1 MGEQRTASKGPFRLS
16 LAKKRQQPAMDPHA
30 AAASLYASPPS
41 SSSSSSTA
49 AASKSSKSPPPLPPP
64 LSAASPS
71 MPSLTAGS
79 ASAASSSAASP
90 ASFAHEDID
99 EELLN
104 DQEAMAIAVA
114 ASNSWFSS
122 PAPDDDDDSLF
133 SGRHGGD
140 DDDDAESHYDE
151 AWKAQDPIVL
161 GAREALESAEPAFPS
176 ADPAA
181 NADAKGTSAASA
193 AAAATVGG
201 APTLATTTAPPLQ
214 RGLSRT
220 RTTKQGGGILS
231 RLMRISRKE
240 ARAAEAATAAATTSP
255 SSSPSSARPVVVTA
269 AAVPEAST
277 GDIFTTMKTQSPATE
292 LPPAGPSAAGAAG
305 ADVSKDPLTLRD
317 AGIERVPLMVQDEER
332 PQHGRIHSVEPSLVD
347 DESIADRSELSFV
360 EGGFDI
366 DDDDDEEQGTA
377 LDALQDD
384 EQQSVP
390 SSPWQLSGHE
400 AQQPSTASSFK
411 DALSRQASETASLQ
425 LQPPGD
431 RGEDDEDDQPTPTAT
446 PKATTPDPGQ
456 SSYFDNRSTPSA
468 AALRAS
474 RQQAGAQSAASPGQ
488 RKSTS
493 TSPSQRK
500 SSSSPSQRKSVSP
513 TQQRKKTIPA
523 LTTSGSVANGPQ
535 LRHYLLRRLV
545 DVELR
550 HELERLWMLASLDE
564 AWQPADPAGLAK
576 RDLACFKLDPH
587 RRAPYLP
594 RTALVRPL
602 ARAMLSCPLFGP
614 AVPIEG
620 AAAARSR
627 AAGARKFIDEGL
639 LPLARHL
646 QALSLSDEMDRR
658 PHAYHAQTQT
668 MTSALKGALLSL
680 VAHFLVSSLE
690 RQPPS
695 REREREPP
703 LALAGW
709 AWSSVEP
716 PPLAA
721 YMGHRLP
728 ANKLRQGGMEVDI
741 VGARAR
747 QGSGGSADEF
757 LIAVRRYGH
766 PPSFVV
772 RTEGDFVKLAKGLAT
787 ELGPRRRVRAV
798 PGPTASG
805 ALETQPSSVCG
816 GSTKRNLSSSSL
828 STGDGTAGGTSRS
841 ASVPAS
847 LPASGSLSS
856 AKGDGFRRLAS
867 GANASQV
874 SMTSTAAAPAPS
886 PSAKRNSFGLLR
898 SPKADVDG
906 DEKRGASRFFSNN
919 RSSSSLASTSTKQGV
934 AAPAAAGPA
943 GSTDETASS
952 ETADIE
958 SRRKQLRAWLR
969 DALSIRGAGH
979 SDEGRH
985 FLGVAAFGEREMRH
999 ATRLDMDARARLDR
1013 DNIALRADAARSA
1026 AEDVLD
1032 LRDELEALGQAC
1044 LGGGGG
1050 GGDGFPKA
1058 HEALR
1063 SAATFGALPLPYQRA
1078 VSWANLRLAY
1088 ALHGVFVN
1096 QAQATSSANFARL
1109 QDGYAAVP
1117 WKMLA
1122 LALREPTGLMIAKVR
1137 AAMTKPS
1144 VVDRLVALVVGED
1157 PSGSSATA
1165 ATQDYERQVAELK
1178 RRLGSAL
1185 SRKLHDFVWECSDHK
1200 KRLIRDA
1207 ARRADIPL
1215 VCAIARG
1222 SDKPLL
1228 ATDGVKR
1235 IVAATRTY
1243 KAFFATRPAPTPDEV
1258 LAKQR
1263 ANVDVRLITDMQA
1276 LLRLLSAKR
1285 DGAKLRA
1292 ALKDPA
1298 VRQPIE
1304 ALVEPLLNVVRRVHK
1319 STPPSSSSGSSTD
1332 LLNGFKDFIASLIDV
1347 LGGLRARVQD
1357 PWRSIATLAL
1367 FLDDAVPAWYAVLH
1381 RFASRV
1387 PDSHGHGHGH
1397 GQSQSQGQGQSLAG
1411 RLVQDLFGWLASLG
1425 ALRLDG
1431 SPAAA
1436 DVVFETCSSA
1446 APSSSEIETGGATSV
1461 DALARHLAQQHR
1473 ARRTRQMEAAA
1484 RWAAGDI
1491 DADHAIQ
1498 LQGADAGKTRTKPF
1512 LLDEAPLRPAA
1523 SAAMLDVEDR
1533 LARAFGEALSHS

>member
-30 AAASLYASPPS
+30 AAASLYASPPPS
-41 SSSSSSTA
+41 SLSSTA
-49 AASKSSKSPPPLPPP
+49 ASSKSSKSPPPPQLPPSLPPP

-71 MPSLTAGS
+71 MPSLSAGS
-79 ASAASSSAASP
+79 TSAASSSAASP
-90 ASFAHEDID
+90 ASFAHDDID
-99 EELLN
+99 EELLK

-161 GAREALESAEPAFPS
+161 GAREALESAEPAFPR
-176 ADPAA
+176 AEARDEGTAA
-181 NADAKGTSAASA
+181 VPA
-193 AAAATVGG
+193 AAAVPLAG
-201 APTLATTTAPPLQ
+201 APAPAPTAPPLQ

-240 ARAAEAATAAATTSP
+240 ARAAEAAAAAAATSP
-255 SSSPSSARPVVVTA
+255 SSAPSSARPVVVTA
-269 AAVPEAST
+269 AALPEAST

-305 ADVSKDPLTLRD
+305 VDVARDPLTLRD

-366 DDDDDEEQGTA
+366 DGGDDDDEEQGTA
-377 LDALQDD
+377 LNALQD
-384 EQQSVP
+384 EQQSLP

-400 AQQPSTASSFK
+400 SQQPSTASSFK

-431 RGEDDEDDQPTPTAT
+431 RGDGDDDDDQPTPTAT
-446 PKATTPDPGQ
+446 PKATAPDPGQ
-456 SSYFDNRSTPSA
+456 SSYFDNSSTPSA
-468 AALRAS
+468 AAAAATARAS
-474 RQQAGAQSAASPGQ
+474 RQEASAQSAASRGE
-488 RKSTS
+488 RKSTR
-493 TSPSQRK
+493 PSQRK
-500 SSSSPSQRKSVSP
+500 SGSPSQRKSVSP

-523 LTTSGSVANGPQ
+523 LTSSSSVANGPQ

-668 MTSALKGALLSL
+668 MSSALKAALLSV
-680 VAHFLVSSLE
+680 VARFLVSSLE

-805 ALETQPSSVCG
+805 ALETQPSSVYG

-828 STGDGTAGGTSRS
+828 NTGDGTAGGTSRS
-841 ASVPAS
+841 ASVPVS

-874 SMTSTAAAPAPS
+874 SMASTAAAPS
-886 PSAKRNSFGLLR
+886 PSAKRNSFGLLQ

-919 RSSSSLASTSTKQGV
+919 RSSSSLASTSTKQGA
-934 AAPAAAGPA
+934 AAPAAAG
-943 GSTDETASS
+943 TDETAGS
-952 ETADIE
+952 ETDIE

-985 FLGVAAFGEREMRH
+985 FLGVAAIGEREMRH

-1032 LRDELEALGQAC
+1032 LRDELDALGQAC
-1044 LGGGGG
+1044 LGGSGGG
-1050 GGDGFPKA
+1050 GSGGDGFPKA

-1157 PSGSSATA
+1157 PSGSSSAT

-1319 STPPSSSSGSSTD
+1319 STPPSSSSGGSTD
-1332 LLNGFKDFIASLIDV
+1332 LLNGFKGFIASLIDV

-1387 PDSHGHGHGH
+1387 PDGHGHG
-1397 GQSQSQGQGQSLAG
+1397 QSQGQGQSLAG

-1436 DVVFETCSSA
+1436 DVVLETCSST
-1446 APSSSEIETGGATSV
+1446 PSSNETETGGATGV

-1533 LARAFGEALSHS
+1533 LARAFGEALSH